1 MQVTIML
8 MSSISCESRPRLQLI
23 LARYVT
29 QLVPEKGCDV
39 VHLVE
44 ALALLPEEGGLLV
57 DELLLRQLPR
67 HQLLDQ
73 DRLRRL
79 VVAVCPGKS
88 DHVFKVLVSKINNFT
103 KCWTQLTD
111 RASAARQP
119 CRRRRRRWPSARG

>member
-1 MQVTIML
+1 M
-8 MSSISCESRPRLQLI
+8 
-23 LARYVT
+23 
-29 QLVPEKGCDV
+29 

-79 VVAVCPGKS
+79 VVAVRAVES
-88 DHVFKVLVSKINNFT
+88 YHVLVSKI
-103 KCWTQLTD
+103 CE
-111 RASAARQP
+111 
-119 CRRRRRRWPSARG
+119 